1 MMTYLS
7 ENKWTA
13 DLDSFRNSALNM
25 PSFSQGSAAMT
36 QGFCTDISSSLLI
49 SSLAALYGLSHH
61 GRAALLLPVS
71 PCRVPQ
77 MPCSSLI
84 CSTAMKQLLDVLAA
98 LHFSHPFLTFI

>member
-1 MMTYLS
+1 MIYLS

-13 DLDSFRNSALNM
+13 HLDSFRNSAWNL

-49 SSLAALYGLSHH
+49 SSFAALYGLSHH

-77 MPCSSLI
+77 MPCSSLG
-84 CSTAMKQLLDVLAA
+84 CSTAVQQLLEVLAT

>member
-1 MMTYLS
+1 MIYSS

-13 DLDSFRNSALNM
+13 HLDSFRNSAWNL

-49 SSLAALYGLSHH
+49 SSFAALYGLSHH

-77 MPCSSLI
+77 MPCSSLG
-84 CSTAMKQLLDVLAA
+84 CSTAVQQLLEVLAT